1 MIWVKGGVGQAV
13 DGSSVTA
20 DNNWVAAGSHVGGRT
35 HRAGENRGIRH
46 LENAFTPRDVPD
58 RGGEGK
64 LVAYTA
70 TSSRQV
76 ARKPAKARA

>member
-1 MIWVKGGVGQAV
+1 MGATDHKGYRIVGEPWEHIDRLLDQAVSGEIWVCQ
-13 DGSSVTA
+13 D
-20 DNNWVAAGSHVGGRT
+20 T
-35 HRAGENRGIRH
+35 HRGIRH